1 MNFNLSRTSLD
12 FKPPV
17 IERIKG
23 MHYIYRYDIQEEE
36 VSSIEDAGKTEKRY
50 SFVEVALAGYPN
62 RRQVV
67 KALLKQLITV
77 EGEFNILNDYNE
89 VVNLEKNYKETEE
102 YKVYMQYI
110 TLRHT
115 IKNKVKEDF
124 NQYNF

>member
-50 SFVEVALAGYPN
+50 SFVEVSLAGYPN
-62 RRQVV
+62 KRQVV
-67 KALLKQLITV
+67 KALLKQLITL

>member
-36 VSSIEDAGKTEKRY
+36 VSSIEEEGKTEKRY
-50 SFVEVALAGYPN
+50 SFVEVSLAGYPN

-67 KALLKQLITV
+67 KALLKQLITL

>member
-36 VSSIEDAGKTEKRY
+36 VPSMRDENKTEKRY
-50 SFVEVALAGYPN
+50 SFVEVPLAGYPN

-67 KALLKQLITV
+67 KVLLKQLITM
-77 EGEFNILNDYNE
+77 EDELNILNDYNE
-89 VVNLEKNYKETEE
+89 VVNLEENYKETEE

-110 TLRHT
+110 ILRHT

-124 NQYNF
+124 NHYNF

>member
-67 KALLKQLITV
+67 KALLKQLITL